1 MKSKLSLLA
10 VFCLIGI
17 FPMAKA
23 QFSFNGQY
31 IVRGEYRNG
40 FQRPIES
47 DQKPAFF
54 LAHRARIQAEY
65 QHQDFS
71 FFMSVQDVRTW
82 GSTSQ
87 LNVSDGFLSVHE
99 AWGLVNFNPKWSLK
113 VGRQELN
120 YDNFRFLGNVDW
132 ALQARSHDLALLR
145 FENESSKLHFGAA
158 FNQQIP
164 RLSETTYEQPNQYKT
179 AQFVRYEKGSGAV
192 PYSLLF
198 WNEGRENAG
207 KVFFRQT
214 FGLSNFQFG
223 SPKKL
228 KTSGFAYMQTGENF
242 DQLPISGWN
251 VGVDLKKEFT
261 LDSAKN
267 KKLEFALGGE
277 ILSGSKNGEEKDRS
291 FLPQY
296 GTNHLFNG
304 FMDYFYVG
312 GPYEESV
319 GLQDLYLKGRFT
331 PNPKSWIQADYHFFW
346 TQQSLASGA
355 DNYLGSEL
363 DLSFGLII
371 NEAVSLQGGYSA
383 FFATESFTEL
393 TQVSNPK
400 NNQDWAYIMLIF
412 RPNNKN
418 RFIGVRI

>member
-1 MKSKLSLLA
+1 MKSKWSFLV
-10 VFCLIGI
+10 VFWMFG
-17 FPMAKA
+17 FFHMANA

-31 IVRGEYRNG
+31 VVRGEYRNG
-40 FQRPIES
+40 FFQPIEY
-47 DQKPAFF
+47 DKKPAFF
-54 LAHRARIQAEY
+54 LAHRARMQAEY
-65 QHQDFS
+65 LHDDFS

-99 AWGLVNFNPKWSLK
+99 AWGLVKFNPKWSLK

-145 FENESSKLHFGAA
+145 FENEFSKLHVGAA
-158 FNQQIP
+158 FNQQTA

-179 AQFVRYEKGSGAV
+179 AQFVRYETGSAV
-192 PYSLLF
+192 PFSLLF
-198 WNEGRENAG
+198 WNEGRENTG
-207 KVFFRQT
+207 EVFFRQT
-214 FGLSNFQFG
+214 FGLSSFQFG
-223 SPKKL
+223 SPKML

-251 VGVDLKKEFT
+251 VGVDLKREFT

-312 GPYEESV
+312 GPYKQSV
-319 GLQDLYLKGRFT
+319 GLQDAYLKGRFI
-331 PNPKSWIQADYHFFW
+331 PNPKLWIQADYHFFW

-355 DNYLGSEL
+355 DKYLGSEL

-383 FFATESFTEL
+383 FFAAESFKEL

-418 RFIGVRI
+418 RFIGVRL